1 MRPKRVLIVSAL
13 AIALAT
19 TLTGAA
25 NADEPTPDST
35 STAVCGAAKG
45 EGKIVVM
52 QLKDGRV
59 FVNGEEVDA
68 VPAIPAIPAQPGDA
82 APGALPDSVALTVPS
97 GAPNAPD
104 GSPQF
109 TVTTEAGAVHISGKA
124 APTNEDGT
132 TELPPPPPDA
142 ITHASICAKP
152 AEAPTK

>member
-25 NADEPTPDST
+25 NASEPTEPTPDSI
-35 STAVCGAAKG
+35 SIAACG

-59 FVNGEEVDA
+59 FVNGEEVEA
-68 VPAIPAIPAQPGDA
+68 VPATKAIPALPGDA
-82 APGALPDSVALTVPS
+82 APSTLPGSVDLAVPS
-97 GAPNAPD
+97 GAPDAPD

-109 TVTTEAGAVHISGKA
+109 TVTTEAGAVHVSGKA
-124 APTNEDGT
+124 TRTLEAGS
-132 TELPPPPPDA
+132 TELPPPPPGA
-142 ITHASICAKP
+142 ITHATTCAEP
-152 AEAPTK
+152 AQPSTK